1 MESQERWDYLYAPLD
16 LLGILGAPNEG
27 YDSDLF
33 DSVGLF
39 YGYNESALSH
49 VVSFTRS

>member
-1 MESQERWDYLYAPLD
+1 
-16 LLGILGAPNEG
+16 
-27 YDSDLF
+27 LF

-49 VVSFTRS
+49 VVSFTRSW